1 MFSRSTFFHSKV
13 SKAQLRLQR
22 TIMFLLQN
30 KLEKASKI
38 LDKKKRV
45 IQTWCFNL
53 YSTIILL
60 RTRMMQKGT
69 STICQSR
76 LTFLHWKKICV
87 LKKKDDLIWATLTF
101 CRWSVFNC

>member
-45 IQTWCFNL
+45 IQT
-53 YSTIILL
+53 
-60 RTRMMQKGT
+60 
-69 STICQSR
+69 
-76 LTFLHWKKICV
+76 
-87 LKKKDDLIWATLTF
+87 
-101 CRWSVFNC
+101 